1 MGTTRKPKPKP
12 ARGAA
17 VSNLDLAKSLD
28 AVREVAE
35 SGVQRIEDLHDKHA
49 SQEAAIARI
58 AQMIPGYERL
68 ETKVDGLA
76 SSVIG
81 KTELGRKIVAS
92 RVTVFWLAVSAFVL
106 AEAAVEIVK
115 LLL

>member
-1 MGTTRKPKPKP
+1 MGTTPKPKK

-17 VSNLDLAKSLD
+17 VSNLDLAKNLD

-35 SGVQRIEDLHDKHA
+35 SGVKRIEDLHDRHA
-49 SQEAAIARI
+49 SQEAAIARL
-58 AQMIPGYERL
+58 AEMLPGYEQL
-68 ETKVDGLA
+68 EKKVDDLA
-76 SSVIG
+76 GSVIG
-81 KTELGRKIVAS
+81 KTELGRKLVAS

-106 AEAAVEIVK
+106 AEVAIEIVK